1 MALAVSTV
9 LISYSFLVD
18 PDSKYQSLPGWT
30 RLLANM
36 FTGTISHIVT
46 NFNSYISCVSIKV
59 QGESSELLTRSLG
72 GTRISKSHR
81 RACAIV
87 GPGAMSPLAS

>member
-9 LISYSFLVD
+9 TISYLFLVD

-36 FTGTISHIVT
+36 FTGTISHTVT

-59 QGESSELLTRSLG
+59 QGESSEFPGVKGEVQG
-72 GTRISKSHR
+72 GGGRT
-81 RACAIV
+81 A
-87 GPGAMSPLAS
+87 GATLEDLCDHCS